1 MTLDLR
7 CSRPKPM
14 TAAFWSL
21 QLLYSQNCWL
31 IKFLNPMVT
40 YLLYLYAAKVH
51 TVMGI
56 FQISIITLSWSWA
69 LCWTDPLM
77 LGFTTKITCL
87 LEVHTFGL
95 IIDLNIISQAHYKA
109 QFKHVTFRWSV
120 HRRQICFPIPIK
132 WSLTLINLKIL
143 FSSALIFSCVSDTF
157 DIWSRFNL

>member
-1 MTLDLR
+1 MLDWP
-7 CSRPKPM
+7 S
-14 TAAFWSL
+14 
-21 QLLYSQNCWL
+21 
-31 IKFLNPMVT
+31 
-40 YLLYLYAAKVH
+40 
-51 TVMGI
+51 
-56 FQISIITLSWSWA
+56 
-69 LCWTDPLM
+69 LM

-143 FSSALIFSCVSDTF
+143 FSSALVFSCVSDTF
-157 DIWSRFNL
+157 DIWSRSTCKLFGIFRYIHYICVFMDVIVNRKQPNYSYFVVFSPTPPSPALSKISKCPIHFNYMIRFLDLN